1 MKTILLGLSALSPAL
16 FAAKAFDA
24 PPVSDLLVKASHV
37 ELEVKAEG
45 DDGVITGYGSIWNAV
60 DSYGE
65 TVVKGAFK
73 ESLREW
79 KKRKRPIPMLW
90 QHRSDQPI
98 GGWHEFEEDD
108 TGLKLSGKLNL
119 ETQRGKEA
127 WSDVRAQ
134 NVGGLSIGYYEIE
147 ADPYTYGRPADEPR
161 KLKKLDL
168 RETSVVTFPAL
179 REAQI
184 DAVKARLARG
194 ERLTLRE
201 FEGLL
206 REKLLLSRTDAEEIA
221 SLGYKTWLQRDAGDT
236 GATTEDDD
244 AAALV
249 REIRSGL
256 GDFVLPA
263 I

>member
-1 MKTILLGLSALSPAL
+1 MKTHLRTADPARFGAKAYDAALS
-16 FAAKAFDA
+16 
-24 PPVSDLLVKASHV
+24 SDLLVKASHV

-45 DDGVITGYGSIWNAV
+45 EDGVIVGYGSVWDAV

-98 GGWHEFEEDD
+98 GGWREFEEDG
-108 TGLKLSGKLNL
+108 TGLLLTGKLNL
-119 ETQRGKEA
+119 DTQRGKEA
-127 WSDVRAQ
+127 WSDVKAQ

-147 ADPYTYGRPADEPR
+147 ADPYSYGRPADEPR

-184 DAVKARLARG
+184 DAVKQKLARG
-194 ERLTLRE
+194 QRLTIRE
-201 FEGLL
+201 FEGFL
-206 REKLLLSRTDAEEIA
+206 REKLMLSHSDAKEIA
-221 SLGYKTWLQRDAGDT
+221 SLGYKAWVHRDDGDAG
-236 GATTEDDD
+236 ANIEDDAVD
-244 AAALV
+244 LV
-249 REIRSGL
+249 REIRSGMGPL
-256 GDFVLPA
+256 VLA
-263 I
+263 EL